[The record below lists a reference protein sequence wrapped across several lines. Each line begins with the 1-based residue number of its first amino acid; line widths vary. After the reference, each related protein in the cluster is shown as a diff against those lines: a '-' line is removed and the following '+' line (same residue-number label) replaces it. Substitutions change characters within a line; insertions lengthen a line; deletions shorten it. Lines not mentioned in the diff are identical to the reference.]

1 MLDEQPPIFA
11 PQSCLKKEETR
22 FDKTFS
28 TYEAMC
34 RPRVRVQERKIGVM
48 R

>member
-1 MLDEQPPIFA
+1 MIGGIAYAYAQREQN
-11 PQSCLKKEETR
+11 R

-34 RPRVRVQERKIGVM
+34 RPRIRANSRKIGLG